1 MQAQSLTRSAAGIR
15 LAGLLAAAGAGCW
28 AEASAQEPPFEVVQR
43 ILKRHSDA
51 FLGIMAFQVT
61 PDVTASSLSVRHS
74 DTGNPS
80 LDMFSTGAG
89 FTWSDSFPLYMEGNI
104 SGARYDPAFVASNGT
119 ETRSLPL
126 KWDSAAISVG
136 IGWDFRLTDHLVLR
150 PVLNGA
156 VATLVS
162 DIRIVQFKA
171 NDVLGTDIR
180 WLNGKTLK
188 ATGYGGSLILDYE
201 YYVPDYEI
209 DVELRYTYMQLRTF
223 DTEGPLRG
231 KGETNNLNLWTRW
244 RAPISDWQAF
254 GNPVR
259 YVLEATHT
267 EFLGEQRGSLGF
279 DSLTSLGLGLELE
292 PGWLFDRTRVMG
304 RYVFGDN
311 VSGFSVG
318 FAVTF

>member
-1 MQAQSLTRSAAGIR
+1 MSKRAAPLRFSLL
-15 LAGLLAAAGAGCW
+15 LAGVLAGPPAL
-28 AEASAQEPPFEVVQR
+28 AQEPPFEVVQR
-43 ILKRHSDA
+43 LLKKHSDA

-61 PDVTASSLSVRHS
+61 PDVTASSLTIRHS
-74 DTGNPS
+74 DAGNPS

-89 FTWSDSFPLYMEGNI
+89 FTWSDTLPLYMEGNI

-119 ETRSLPL
+119 ETRALPL
-126 KWDSAAISVG
+126 RWDSAAVSVG
-136 IGWDFRLTDHLVLR
+136 IGWDVRLSDHLVLR

-162 DIRIVQFKA
+162 DLRIVQFRV
-171 NDVLGTDIR
+171 NDILGSDIR

-201 YYVPDYEI
+201 YDIPEYEI

-223 DTEGPLRG
+223 DTVGPLRG
-231 KGETNNLNLWTRW
+231 EGETNNLNLWTRW

-267 EFLGEQRGSLGF
+267 QFLGEQRGALGF
-279 DSLTSLGLGLELE
+279 ESLTSLGLGLELE
-292 PGWLFDRTRVMG
+292 PGWLLDRARVMG